1 MYIVAPVAPVV
12 LSSRASVIVA
22 PVAPVVPPVR
32 PVIVAPVAPVVP
44 PVRPVIVAPVAPVA
58 PPVRHVIVA
67 PVAPVAVPPVVP
79 QIPTQLMS
87 VVCILEFRVKV
98 QIKSGFKLQI
108 KEQRQ

>member
-1 MYIVAPVAPVV
+1 MAPVV
-12 LSSRASVIVA
+12 PVALPVVSTVTVLPVVASVVVA

-32 PVIVAPVAPVVP
+32 SVIVAP
-44 PVRPVIVAPVAPVA
+44 I
-58 PPVRHVIVA
+58 
-67 PVAPVAVPPVVP
+67 APVAVPTVVP

-87 VVCILEFRVKV
+87 VVCIPVFRVKV

>member
-1 MYIVAPVAPVV
+1 M
-12 LSSRASVIVA
+12 A

-32 PVIVAPVAPVVP
+32 S
-44 PVRPVIVAPVAPVA
+44 VIVAPVAPVA
-58 PPVRHVIVA
+58 PPVRSVIVA
-67 PVAPVAVPPVVP
+67 PVAPVAPPVRSVIVAPVAPVAPPVVP
-79 QIPTQLMS
+79 QVPTQLIS